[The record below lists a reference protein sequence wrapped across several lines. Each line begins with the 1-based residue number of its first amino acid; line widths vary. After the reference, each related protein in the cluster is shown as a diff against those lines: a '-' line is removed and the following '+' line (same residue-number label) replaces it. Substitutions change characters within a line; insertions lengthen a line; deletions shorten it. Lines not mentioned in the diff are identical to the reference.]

1 MRCCVVACLSSLVL
15 VLSSGTVSA
24 GFFSGVET
32 FDGKTLDTQTWEPFV
47 STGAPTRGSISQDD
61 ALFLDAFD
69 SGTEVDYT
77 TRQVRIPI
85 GGTARVDVTY
95 LGGQGGGGD
104 LGMFLTNNS
113 RGTSDLTVLDSHW
126 LEIDRRFDGLL
137 FASSGGNGGGNGR
150 PLIVPGTSNT
160 LTKQPAGETFTFEIN
175 RLSAT
180 TADFNAY
187 GPDHHTALG
196 TWKLTFEE
204 PVTDELAVSL
214 FAHGARGRFDNV
226 GITAVPLPP
235 ALATAPLVMAAA
247 AAGMWLHRRRHAP
260 ARAG

>member
-1 MRCCVVACLSSLVL
+1 MRSCVVACMGALVL
-15 VLSSGTVSA
+15 AVSAAVASA
-24 GFFSGVET
+24 GFHSGVDT

-47 STGAPTRGSISQDD
+47 STGALTHGTISQDD
-61 ALFLDAFD
+61 ALFLDAPD

-95 LGGQGGGGD
+95 LGDGGGR
-104 LGMFLTNNS
+104 LGMYLTNNS
-113 RGTSDLTVLDSHW
+113 GGTSTLTALDSHW
-126 LEIDRRFDGLL
+126 LSLTREDNGSLV
-137 FASSGGNGGGNGR
+137 ASSGGNGGGPGR
-150 PLIVPGTSNT
+150 PLIVPGTRNT
-160 LTKQPAGETFTFEIN
+160 LTKQPAGEQFTFEIN

-180 TADFNAY
+180 KADFNAY

-204 PVTDELAVSL
+204 PVTDDLAVSL

-247 AAGMWLHRRRHAP
+247 AAGMWWWRRRRLTP